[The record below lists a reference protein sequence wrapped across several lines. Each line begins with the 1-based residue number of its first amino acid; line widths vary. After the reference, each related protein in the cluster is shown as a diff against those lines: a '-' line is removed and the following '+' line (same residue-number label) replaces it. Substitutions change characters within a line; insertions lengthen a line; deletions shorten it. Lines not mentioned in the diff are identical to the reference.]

1 MKLTVYRLD
10 FTAENVNGPFS
21 VIDALVHVPHET
33 LVSYAKS
40 GVLFWGDHSKLS
52 YYSFAEVQ
60 SSMQKMPFWVFPPPT
75 LDETIS
81 AQYGRIYIYK
91 YDSCYVVRDNFT
103 MESYLSRSLRTAFEM
118 AVMIVHLFP
127 DERAYPILPG
137 NEVVGRMQFV
147 PTALDYD
154 IMDAVEQPMAWVE
167 SDRAPMSNSR
177 TVNLSLADAVS
188 ILAGDKPSP
197 EFITEVASV
206 YPSALVAMYGAPI
219 VAYNQNT
226 TKIGVAK
233 CLTSLALS
241 LKIDPQIAL
250 DNFVKDKTIGDYKI
264 VGGWGYDFLENERD
278 RLAIID
284 FALSHSSSPD
294 MMLAKVASLS

>member
-1 MKLTVYRLD
+1 MKLTVFRLD

-21 VIDALVHVPHET
+21 VIDALVHVPYNT
-33 LVSYAKS
+33 LASYAKS

-81 AQYGRIYIYK
+81 AQYGRVYIYK

-103 MESYLSRSLRTAFEM
+103 MEMYLAKDIRTAFEI
-118 AVMIVHLFP
+118 AVMVVHLFP
-127 DERAYPILPG
+127 DERVYPILPSD
-137 NEVVGRMQFV
+137 EVVGKMQFV
-147 PTALDYD
+147 PTTLDYD
-154 IMDAVEQPMAWVE
+154 IINTVEQPMVWVE
-167 SDRAPMSNSR
+167 SDKAPMSNSR
-177 TVNLSLADAVS
+177 SVNLSLADAVS
-188 ILAGDKPSP
+188 LLMGDKPSA
-197 EFITEVASV
+197 EFIAEVGAV
-206 YPSALVAMYGAPI
+206 YPSALIAAYGAPI
-219 VAYNQNT
+219 IAYNQNT

-241 LKIDPQIAL
+241 LNIEPKIAL
-250 DNFVKDKTIGDYKI
+250 DNFVKHKTIGDYKI

-278 RLAIID
+278 RLAVID